1 MRAPAASLIHEV
13 LSCCMIPLDSFGLLC
28 FRYTP
33 DFSLS
38 TDVYLFETGFF
49 KISQNPFQA
58 VLLRSAQIYKVLAY
72 PVFQVNQI
80 LRFFCFR
87 FPFSEFLY
95 RIFSFLIYSVSLRI
109 LWKSRLSTTLVSPF
123 LVIIYHHSPVL
134 SIYFRGN
141 YNFSPVHF
149 LQHAYLS
156 PISRHRRAGPAG
168 RRRGRPIDR
177 SKAFL
182 SGSPSSAFTARRL
195 LVSESS
201 GTGSLSAFIKA

>member
-33 DFSLS
+33 DFTLS

-80 LRFFCFR
+80 PRFFCFR
-87 FPFSEFLY
+87 FPFSEFLC
-95 RIFSFLIYSVSLRI
+95 RIFSFLIYFVSLRI

-134 SIYFRGN
+134 SIDFREN
-141 YNFSPVHF
+141 YNFPPVHF
-149 LQHAYLS
+149 YSTH
-156 PISRHRRAGPAG
+156 ISAQSVDIEGPAPPSG
-168 RRRGRPIDR
+168 GAVPSIFQKPSCLEVHHPPSQRDGFWYQNHQEQDP
-177 SKAFL
+177 FL
-182 SGSPSSAFTARRL
+182 HL
-195 LVSESS
+195 
-201 GTGSLSAFIKA
+201 